1 MHTSQIEPLL
11 ERYFDGAATL
21 AEEEALRTF
30 FRGPDVPEHLEPY
43 REIFAW
49 QDEERTVR
57 AGAGVPDLEAVC
69 AAAPALPEAPVVRMW
84 NRPNR
89 FYAIAGIAA
98 GLLLLA
104 GIFTA
109 LRWEMTD
116 RANRLAREQEAE
128 VIYNQARGALLILSG
143 NLNHGLAHAT
153 PLASFGHAMDQARML
168 NKFYECETLIINPEV
183 VNASTKH

>member
-11 ERYFDGAATL
+11 ERYFEGEATL
-21 AEEEALRTF
+21 AEEEALRAF

-43 REIFAW
+43 RAIFAW
-49 QDEERTVR
+49 QDEERAIRT
-57 AGAGVPDLEAVC
+57 GAG
-69 AAAPALPEAPVVRMW
+69 LPEMESIAAEAMASPETPVVRMW
-84 NRPNR
+84 RRSNR
-89 FYAIAGIAA
+89 FYAITGIAA

-109 LRWEMTD
+109 LRWELTD
-116 RANRLAREQEAE
+116 RSNRLAREQEAE

-153 PLASFGHAMDQARML
+153 PLASFGQALDQAQLL

-183 VNASTKH
+183 VSASTKH